1 MRYIM
6 TFFWSIALVSML
18 NYVAGAIA
26 NIPVFD
32 FTGGVVVAVIAA
44 LLVIFLGE
52 SMPEGEIADH

>member
-1 MRYIM
+1 M

-32 FTGGVVVAVIAA
+32 FTTGVIVAVIAA
-44 LLVIFLGE
+44 LLVIFIGE
-52 SMPEGEIADH
+52 SLPEGEVADH

>member
-6 TFFWSIALVSML
+6 TFFWAFALVSML
-18 NYVAGAIA
+18 NYVAGAIG

-32 FTGGVVVAVIAA
+32 FTGGVIVAVIAA